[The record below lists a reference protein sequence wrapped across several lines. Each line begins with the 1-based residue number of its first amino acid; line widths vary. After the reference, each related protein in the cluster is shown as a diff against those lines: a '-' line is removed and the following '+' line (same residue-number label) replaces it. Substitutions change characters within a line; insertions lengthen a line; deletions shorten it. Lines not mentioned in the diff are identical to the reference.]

1 MQAQKRFAQLVLPV
15 VLALPGFAVHAADA
29 PATGTGVAMEAA
41 QAAQATAEPG
51 RSAASSAAPQPGA
64 IAAAPAVTAATTTP
78 TASPAPLA
86 AATTTPAASPAP
98 TAALPAAPPDAQ
110 FGVALDAS
118 QLDTQRGGDV
128 MVGQNNLTGTVAD
141 NTAYKVVTGSNSISD
156 GSFSNSSGLPTVIQ
170 NTGANVLIQNA
181 TVLNVRFGN

>member
-29 PATGTGVAMEAA
+29 PATGTGAATEAA
-41 QAAQATAEPG
+41 QAAQATAVP
-51 RSAASSAAPQPGA
+51 AASAAPVETTA
-64 IAAAPAVTAATTTP
+64 TAAPA
-78 TASPAPLA
+78 APLA
-86 AATTTPAASPAP
+86 PPAVAA
-98 TAALPAAPPDAQ
+98 PDAQ

>member
-15 VLALPGFAVHAADA
+15 VLVLPGFAVHAADA

-41 QAAQATAEPG
+41 QATAEPG

-64 IAAAPAVTAATTTP
+64 VAAAPVVTAATTTP

-86 AATTTPAASPAP
+86 AATTTPAASP
-98 TAALPAAPPDAQ
+98 APPDAQ